1 MARHRI
7 LLVDDD
13 PITSLIIARMASLL
27 ELSWD
32 VKSCS
37 HPAQVF
43 CLFSE
48 GSWRPDLALI
58 DHFMPDMEG
67 PALIDLLLQHGES
80 LTWVGMSSSVEHD
93 LWKGPRPAEAY
104 FTKPITPDMLQIC
117 DTLAQLAR
125 VKSQNKQLKSAI

>member
-1 MARHRI
+1 MPRFRI

-13 PITSLIIARMASLL
+13 PVTSLIITRMADVL

-43 CLFSE
+43 NLFAE
-48 GSWRPDLALI
+48 GHWRPDLALI
-58 DHFMPDMEG
+58 DHFMPDLEG
-67 PALIDLLLQHGES
+67 PALIQMLVQHGES
-80 LTWVGMSSSVEHD
+80 LAWVGMSSSVEHN
-93 LWKGPRPAEAY
+93 LWKGSHPAEAY

-125 VKSQNKQLKSAI
+125 MKTQSAPLKSAI